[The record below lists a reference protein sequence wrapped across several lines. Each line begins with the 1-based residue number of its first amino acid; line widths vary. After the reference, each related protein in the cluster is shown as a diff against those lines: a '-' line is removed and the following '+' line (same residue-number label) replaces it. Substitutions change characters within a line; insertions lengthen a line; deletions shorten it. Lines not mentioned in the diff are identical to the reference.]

1 VRIGILAV
9 QGDVSAHAEQLRR
22 LRVDTLE
29 VRTPAQ
35 LKVCGGLILPGGEST
50 TQLQFLEEEGLL
62 QAIRTFAT
70 KGAAIFGTC
79 AGAILLAKGV
89 RNPVQASLGLLDV
102 TIVRNAYGRQMSS
115 EVSLGATTLK
125 EGLTE
130 MVFIRAP
137 IIESVGTSVEVLASY
152 DGNATLVQSRNILAA
167 TFHPELSDD
176 ATVHRHFLSMIAR
189 PVLERRGTR
198 PLHPEASQ
206 DRARQTAVVDSK
218 AYLNSYASRIS

>member
-9 QGDVSAHAEQLRR
+9 QGGVSAHAEQLRR

-102 TIVRNAYGRQMSS
+102 TIVRNAYGRQVSS
-115 EVSLGATTLK
+115 EVSLGATSLK

-137 IIESVGTSVEVLASY
+137 IIESVGPSVEVLASY

-206 DRARQTAVVDSK
+206 DRVRQ
-218 AYLNSYASRIS
+218 IP

>member
-1 VRIGILAV
+1 MKIGILAV
-9 QGDVSAHAEQLRR
+9 QGDVAAHAEQLRR
-22 LRVDTLE
+22 LRVDTME
-29 VRTPAQ
+29 VRTAAQ

-62 QAIRTFAT
+62 EAIRAFAS

-79 AGAILLAKGV
+79 AGAILLAEGV

-102 TIVRNAYGRQMSS
+102 AIVRNAYGRQMSS
-115 EVSLGATTLK
+115 EVSLGETTLK
-125 EGLTE
+125 EGPME

-137 IIESVGTSVEVLASY
+137 IIESVGPSVEVLATY
-152 DGNATLVQSRNILAA
+152 EGKATLVQSRNILAA

-189 PVLERRGTR
+189 QVAHIRREQLESCVKRRNRSHRSVKPFPST
-198 PLHPEASQ
+198 ES
-206 DRARQTAVVDSK
+206 SM
-218 AYLNSYASRIS
+218 S

>member
-1 VRIGILAV
+1 MRIGILAV

-50 TQLQFLEEEGLL
+50 TQLQFLEEERLL

-115 EVSLGATTLK
+115 EVSLGATSLK

-130 MVFIRAP
+130 MVLFALRSSNRSDRRWRCSPATMATPLWCRAETSWPPPSIRNYQTMRP
-137 IIESVGTSVEVLASY
+137 SI
-152 DGNATLVQSRNILAA
+152 D
-167 TFHPELSDD
+167 TFF
-176 ATVHRHFLSMIAR
+176 R
-189 PVLERRGTR
+189 
-198 PLHPEASQ
+198 
-206 DRARQTAVVDSK
+206 
-218 AYLNSYASRIS
+218 